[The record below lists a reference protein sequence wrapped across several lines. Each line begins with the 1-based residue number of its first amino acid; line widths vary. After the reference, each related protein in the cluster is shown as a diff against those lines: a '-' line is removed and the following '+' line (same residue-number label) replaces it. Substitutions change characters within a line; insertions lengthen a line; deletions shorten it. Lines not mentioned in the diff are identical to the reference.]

1 MTVPDTVTAVWLA
14 ALIGSG
20 LISTDGVP
28 GGTVSLTAVSLP
40 WLPVF
45 PAASVATTVAVIVP
59 SANDETLN
67 VAWSSAAGHRH
78 SSGPGPHRP
87 PGPSLTVMSTFVQPR

>member
-1 MTVPDTVTAVWLA
+1 MPDTVTAVWFA

-28 GGTVSLTAVSLP
+28 GGVVSLVAVSCP
-40 WLPVF
+40 ALPVL

-59 SANDETLN
+59 SASDETSKVLE
-67 VAWSSAAGHRH
+67 
-78 SSGPGPHRP
+78 
-87 PGPSLTVMSTFVQPR
+87 